1 MTGKSALNLGLLAL
15 LLLLQ
20 WPLWLGGGSLWEVR
34 KLQTQLQAQQAEIA
48 TKKERNARMAADLK
62 DLQEGYGAAAESQ
75 ARREL
80 GMIKNDEVFI
90 QVSPAATRVLPTAA
104 PASASAQPAS
114 GTTRGAPSP

>member
-20 WPLWLGGGSLWEVR
+20 WPLWLGSGSFWEVR
-34 KLQTQLQAQQAEIA
+34 KLQSQLQAQRAEIA
-48 TKKERNARMAADLK
+48 TKKERNAGLAADLK
-62 DLQEGYGAAAESQ
+62 DLQEGYGTAAESQ

-90 QVSPAATRVLPTAA
+90 QVSPAATRVSPSGA
-104 PASASAQPAS
+104 PAAAQPAS
-114 GTTRGAPSP
+114 GTTRGAPSH

>member
-1 MTGKSALNLGLLAL
+1 LIAL

-90 QVSPAATRVLPTAA
+90 QVSPAATRVSPTTA
-104 PASASAQPAS
+104 PASAQPAS